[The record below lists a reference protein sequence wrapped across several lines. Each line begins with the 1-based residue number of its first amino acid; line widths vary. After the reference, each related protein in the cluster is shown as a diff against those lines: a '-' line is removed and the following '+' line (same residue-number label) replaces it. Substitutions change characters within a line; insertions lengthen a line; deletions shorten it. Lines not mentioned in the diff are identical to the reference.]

1 MSLTLV
7 TAPTSEP
14 VSLSEMKSHMRLDG
28 NDDDS
33 YVTKCIKAARLWIEG
48 QTKRALV
55 TQTVDYA
62 IDSNWPMWNGHPM
75 IRLPLNPVKSI
86 GATSPEVFSIS
97 YVDSNGAT
105 QTLAQSQ
112 YTLAAR
118 SHGSYVVPAYGVTWP
133 SVRDVPEAITVRF
146 VAGADTVDEDL
157 KIAVKILASYYYE
170 NRETSSG
177 APRAVEAL
185 ISPYRSVLL

>member
-33 YVTKCIKAARLWIEG
+33 YVTKCIKAARQWIEG

-62 IDSNWPMWNGHPM
+62 IDSNWPMWNGLPM
-75 IRLPLNPVKSI
+75 IRLPLNPIASVSSI
-86 GATSPEVFSIS
+86 T
-97 YVDSNGAT
+97 YVDSNGT
-105 QTLAQSQ
+105 SQTLATSQ
-112 YTLAAR
+112 YTVAAR
-118 SHGSYVVPAYGVTWP
+118 THGSYIVPAYGVTWP